1 MGFSVTISTSIILI
15 GLIVLFSSASVAI
28 IQGAREI
35 TCVVDDYL
43 AREREKLDVRLELQ
57 IESLNARNCT
67 FTVKNLGCKTIFLR
81 SQNGFQWNTVA
92 FSYGNGSEW
101 RSYLIEDY
109 SVLEVRVSGTN
120 TIFDPDEHPFI
131 NPGEEAKIV
140 FSVPD
145 GAPDIPVDGIA
156 TVAFVTHY
164 GVVARAEGARS

>member
-15 GLIVLFSSASVAI
+15 GLIVLFSSASVAV

-81 SQNGFQWNTVA
+81 SQNGFQWNTIA
-92 FSYGNGSEW
+92 FSYGDSSEW

-120 TIFDPDEHPFI
+120 TTFDPDHSFI
-131 NPGEEAKIV
+131 NPGEEARIV

-145 GAPDIPVDGIA
+145 GAPDIPVGGIA

-164 GVVARAEGARS
+164 GVVARAEGVRS

>member
-67 FTVKNLGCKTIFLR
+67 FIAKNLGCKTIFLR
-81 SQNGFQWNTVA
+81 KSQNGFQWNTIA
-92 FSYGNGSEW
+92 FSYGKSPGW

-109 SVLEVRVSGTN
+109 NVEVRVSGTT
-120 TIFDPDEHPFI
+120 TIFDPDHSFI
-131 NPGEEAKIV
+131 NPGEEARIV

-145 GAPDIPVDGIA
+145 GAPDIPVGGIA

-164 GVVARAEGARS
+164 GVVARDEGVRT

>member
-1 MGFSVTISTSIILI
+1 MGFSVTISTAIILI
-15 GLIVLFSSASVAI
+15 GLIVLLSSASVAI
-28 IQGAREI
+28 IQSAREI

-57 IESLNARNCT
+57 IESVNARNCT
-67 FTVKNLGCKTIFLR
+67 FAVNNTGSKTVFLQ
-81 SQNGFQWNTVA
+81 SQNGFQWNTIA
-92 FSYGNGSEW
+92 FSYGNTSEW

-120 TIFDPDEHPFI
+120 TTFSPNAHPFI
-131 NPGEEAKIV
+131 NPGEEARIL

-145 GAPDIPVDGIA
+145 GAPDVPVDGIA

-164 GVVARAEGARS
+164 GVVASAEGVRS

>member
-57 IESLNARNCT
+57 IESVYARNCT

-81 SQNGFQWNTVA
+81 SQNGFQWNTIA
-92 FSYGNGSEW
+92 FSYGKSQEEW

-109 SVLEVRVSGTN
+109 SVLKVRVSGTN
-120 TIFDPDEHPFI
+120 ITFGPIHSFI
-131 NPGEEAKIV
+131 NPGEEARIV
-140 FSVPD
+140 FSVPN